1 MEKTIISRLGKRPLP
16 IPQGVTLEVNGNI
29 VKVKGPKGE
38 LQDKMPDTVNVKV
51 EDGVVLVE
59 SDGSKMFRKSQ
70 SKQLR
75 ANHGLAWA
83 LIRNMLV
90 GVSEGHKKELVIE
103 GVGYRA
109 QMQGGKLTLNVGY
122 SNPMVVEPP
131 EGITIE
137 VPEPT
142 KVVVKGVNKYMVGQ
156 VAANIR
162 KIRKPNV
169 YSGAGIRYIDE
180 VVRRKEGKKS

>member
-16 IPQGVTLEVNGNI
+16 IPEGVTVEINGNI
-29 VKVKGPKGE
+29 VKVRGPKGE
-38 LQDKMPDTVNVKV
+38 LQDKMPETVNVKV
-51 EDGVVLVE
+51 EDGNVLVE

-83 LIRNMLV
+83 LIRNMIV
-90 GVSEGHKKELVIE
+90 GVSNGHEKELVIE

-109 QMQGGKLTLNVGY
+109 QLQGGKLVLNVGY
-122 SNPMVVEPP
+122 SNPVSIEQPK
-131 EGITIE
+131 GITIE
-137 VPEPT
+137 VPEPNR
-142 KVVVKGVNKYMVGQ
+142 VVVKGTNKYLVGQ

-162 KIRKPNV
+162 KVRQPNV
-169 YSGAGIRYIDE
+169 YSGAGIRYKDE